1 MLAIAVAKIAAAG
14 LLGLIIGK
22 ASKSD
27 PGARLFALVAMGSA
41 LMSVVSTEFFKLYV
55 LPGMID
61 PGVSPPGHF
70 CPGFYWQRHDLA
82 GGKQGARYH
91 CSRQLVADR
100 HTGDVVG
107 SRTDCVF
114 GRHGYLCP
122 MVLFLSDL
130 IDIDKILGPET
141 ENMYVQ
147 EKPHGKKRMN
157 DLAIDGSLVNFVDL
171 VEVKPQL

>member
-1 MLAIAVAKIAAAG
+1 
-14 LLGLIIGK
+14 
-22 ASKSD
+22 
-27 PGARLFALVAMGSA
+27 
-41 LMSVVSTEFFKLYV
+41 
-55 LPGMID
+55 MI
-61 PGVSPPGHF
+61 PGVSARSFLPW
-70 CPGFYWQRHDLA
+70 FYWQRMFGWENKEVRGTTA
-82 GGKQGARYH
+82 AA
-91 CSRQLVADR
+91 SVADR

-114 GRHGYLCP
+114 GGTVIFVL

-171 VEVKPQL
+171 VEVKPQLVNPVI